1 MAEGLKANA
10 TLTNLSLMT
19 NRIAD
24 EGAKAWCLVRM
35 VRKKGIARSKIQ
47 AIESEVSEMLKGSER
62 VAECIFTC
70 FSCYLQNEI
79 KKDVNNRWGDCQK
92 EILHKVI
99 SGVTLS
105 ICLFQ
110 GHMQM
115 SGDSDS
121 SLVVLWWSDWLGCV
135 WMFIWQIKM
144 SLEGYF

>member
-1 MAEGLKANA
+1 MSQVLGGVFLFALLNFAFASITPSQHITAISCGY
-10 TLTNLSLMT
+10 
-19 NRIAD
+19 
-24 EGAKAWCLVRM
+24 VFFM
-35 VRKKGIARSKIQ
+35 VRGRSYGTTTKGICEIWQ
-47 AIESEVSEMLKGSER
+47 

-105 ICLFQ
+105 ICLLQ

-144 SLEGYF
+144 SLEGGF